1 MAAVKINDQRGRRER
16 QGRGGEGGGSVLIS
30 TCKCPSVSAVA
41 AEKDFISVLRPL
53 WGSRVLSERHVTLID
68 LANLFGLPIPTQ

>member
-1 MAAVKINDQRGRRER
+1 MGDEKGRR
-16 QGRGGEGGGSVLIS
+16 GEEKGVGSVLIS

-41 AEKDFISVLRPL
+41 AEKDFISVLCPL

-68 LANLFGLPIPTQ
+68 LANLFDSFT